1 MTKKFSI
8 ICMCISIAL
17 IGMVLDII
25 KFEKVFSNT
34 DSIENVILDYVP
46 NLKSFDDLD
55 KIISQKETMLLTSYG
70 SEQLNLFIT
79 NFYDDYYSAILYSDY
94 GYIIE
99 YISET
104 SSLDIYNDF
113 NNWFVKNKNI
123 EDINIEIALGKITF
137 NQNNNL
143 VLDITETIFLDNK
156 KDDNLTKF
164 KIYLNWQT
172 EIDIDDYKIEDRT
185 LTESLVSYSKDNEW
199 VIY

>member
-1 MTKKFSI
+1 MTKKFLI

-104 SSLDIYNDF
+104 SSLNIYNDF